1 MSLRSIVWASILL
14 LVFFVIPVPQ
24 FAQEASIG
32 MQEPAPQAETV
43 GAKKTL
49 VALFNFSDVPN
60 QPFTLD
66 SVRTKILLAAN
77 STGNFIKENSYGKAW
92 LDVDF
97 VDWKT
102 IQANSNVICSGST

>member
-1 MSLRSIVWASILL
+1 MSLRSIASVFILL
-14 LVFFVIPVPQ
+14 LILFSIPPPQ
-24 FAQEASIG
+24 FAQEASTG

-43 GAKKTL
+43 GAQKTL

-66 SVRTKILLAAN
+66 SVRAKILSATN
-77 STGNFIKENSYGKAW
+77 STNNFLRENSYDKTW

-102 IQANSNVICSGST
+102 MSAISTDICSGST